1 MHFKSNYELEP
12 YINLVSN
19 KFEWSLIAKLRCD
32 ILQLNVEL
40 GCFNQTRLED
50 CLCKICGKGFVED
63 EIHFVC
69 VCSKYRNRKRK
80 LLPENFK

>member
-1 MHFKSNYELEP
+1 MEP

-19 KFEWSLIAKLRCD
+19 KFERSLIAKFRCG

-40 GCFNQTRLED
+40 GRFNQTRLED
-50 CLCKICGKGFVED
+50 RLCKICEEGFVED

-69 VCSKYRNRKRK
+69 VCSKYRTKKRK